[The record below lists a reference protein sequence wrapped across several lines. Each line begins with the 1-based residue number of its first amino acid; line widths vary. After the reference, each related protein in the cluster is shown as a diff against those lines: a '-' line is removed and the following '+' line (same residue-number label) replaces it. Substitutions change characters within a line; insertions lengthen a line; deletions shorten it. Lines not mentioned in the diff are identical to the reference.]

1 MFIQP
6 QPIDGE
12 DQPTPSSG
20 SIAAGTQKPWDG
32 GDGGRAN
39 PVMVMS
45 TSSIYPIAKSLG
57 ENSYR
62 RRNSAVKER

>member
-32 GDGGRAN
+32 GDEGRAN
-39 PVMVMS
+39 PAMVMS
-45 TSSIYPIAKSLG
+45 TSSIYAIAKSLG

-62 RRNSAVKER
+62 RNSAVKER